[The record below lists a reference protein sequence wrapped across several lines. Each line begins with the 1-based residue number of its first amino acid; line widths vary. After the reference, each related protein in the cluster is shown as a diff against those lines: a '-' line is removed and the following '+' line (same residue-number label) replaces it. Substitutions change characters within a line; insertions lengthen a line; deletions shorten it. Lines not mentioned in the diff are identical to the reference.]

1 MNDYTIYNNH
11 YQYMNQI
18 LNSLKIQ
25 NDKLSLRRNS
35 FLEVFSSAG
44 ARQAAIEA
52 PENMD
57 DIFEEA
63 SEKYNVP
70 LHLLKAMAKAESN
83 FDEKAVSSAGAQ
95 GVMQLMPATAKA
107 LGVED
112 PFDARDNIM
121 GGAKYIAEK
130 LEQYNG
136 DIDLALAAYNAGSG
150 NVRKYGGVPPF
161 RETQNYIKKI
171 KEYMGMDLSAQKSV
185 VTSKGGRGTEGV
197 GASIVDDT
205 ALGNALYVV
214 ELMKMRLQMQ
224 INSRII

>member
-1 MNDYTIYNNH
+1 MTDYTVYNNH

-18 LNSLKIQ
+18 LNSLKVQ
-25 NDKLSLRRNS
+25 NEKIGLRRNS
-35 FLEVFSSAG
+35 FSEVFSSAN
-44 ARQAAIEA
+44 QTTVEA

-57 DIFEEA
+57 GIFEEA
-63 SEKYNVP
+63 AEKYNVP
-70 LHLLKAMAKAESN
+70 LNLLKAMAKAESN
-83 FDEKAVSSAGAQ
+83 FNEKAVSSAGAQ

-112 PFDARDNIM
+112 AFDARDNIM

-161 RETQNYIKKI
+161 QETRNYIKRI
-171 KEYMGMDLSAQKSV
+171 KEYMGMELSAQKSV
-185 VTSKGGRGTEGV
+185 MTTKNSSNTENMLSGV
-197 GASIVDDT
+197 MDDT
-205 ALGNALYVV
+205 AISNALYVV

-224 INSRII
+224 INSRLI